1 MITIPR
7 SAAEASKAEGE
18 FRAGGTDLSERRRS
32 GIADGPV
39 VDLRDLKA
47 LEGIEPDASG
57 AVRIGARV
65 RIVALARDPAVRA
78 GYPGL
83 AAAAAALATPQIRAV
98 GTLGGNLLQRNR
110 CWYYR
115 HPATSCFKKG
125 GDSCPAR
132 DGDHLYGVC
141 FDRGPC
147 VAPHP
152 STLGMALLAHEA
164 TVDIHARPSRYVGE
178 LYGDGA
184 DPTRDHLLEPDEL
197 LTAIVLPPPVAG
209 ERAGYLRA
217 IGRAQ
222 AEWPLV
228 EAVVRLVADE
238 TISFARVAIGGV
250 APVPLRLPMV
260 EEALIGLPPTS
271 QTFQHAA
278 SLATTGVNPLPMTEY
293 KVGLTRA
300 TILDALHRVSPSS
313 SPSS

>member
-1 MITIPR
+1 MIIIPQTPD
-7 SAAEASKAEGE
+7 EASGSVGE

-32 GIADGPV
+32 GIARGSI
-39 VDLRDLKA
+39 VDLRDLED
-47 LEGIEPDASG
+47 LDRIEWNAG
-57 AVRIGARV
+57 AAHIGARI
-65 RIVALARDPAVRA
+65 RIATVARDQAVHGA
-78 GYPGL
+78 YPGL

-115 HPATSCFKKG
+115 HPATTCFKKG

-152 STLGMALLAHEA
+152 STLGMALLAYDA
-164 TVDIHARPSRYVGE
+164 TVDIHAQPSRTISE

-184 DPTRDHLLEPDEL
+184 DPTRDHLLEPGQL
-197 LTAIVLPPPVAG
+197 LTGITVPPPVTG
-209 ERAGYLRA
+209 ERAAYRRA
-217 IGRAQ
+217 IGRAR

-238 TISFARVAIGGV
+238 TITFARVAIGGV
-250 APVPLRLPMV
+250 APVPLRLPAV
-260 EEALIGLPPTS
+260 EEALVGLPGTDR
-271 QTFQHAA
+271 TFHQAA
-278 SLATTGVNPLPMTEY
+278 ELATTEANPLPMTRY
-293 KVGLTRA
+293 KVNLTHATVLDTLQRA
-300 TILDALHRVSPSS
+300 LRETTDTPR
-313 SPSS
+313 